1 MTYYA
6 ITPFRRP
13 ADAVH
18 IHHQAKLMQPATSQT
33 VNKWAILRD
42 LVAGRDAF
50 GVSDRDLTVLQ
61 ALLSFHPSNDL
72 GDHERL
78 IVHPSN
84 ATICERLNGMPCST
98 MRRHLARLVQAG
110 LILRSDSPN
119 GKRYVRRSPSGDRPF
134 GFDLSPLPRRAG
146 EIQAAAQHARDAAAA
161 IADLRVDIGLM
172 RRDMIALLDL
182 MKSQGHA
189 LPRSDQHREL
199 GVHAARILRRK
210 LGLAEL
216 SALRAELAAVLHE
229 VQSTSIDV
237 ETDDLS
243 INDGRNEQHYQRS
256 NKEESESEVCKEED
270 IHLPASNQIESL
282 TLADVRSSCG
292 DIIQFT
298 NDNINDWPSLIRAAD
313 QIRPMMGIEPSV
325 WSRAKQKMGAA
336 QAAATL
342 AAILQRFS
350 QIRSPGAYL
359 QSLTSKAE
367 AGQFSAGTMIQAL
380 ARRTR
385 PEFTAVNY

>member
-18 IHHQAKLMQPATSQT
+18 VHHHAKLMQPATGAT

-61 ALLSFHPSNDL
+61 ALLSFHPGNDL
-72 GDHERL
+72 GDSARM

-84 ATICERLNGMPCST
+84 AAICERLNGMPCST

-119 GKRYVRRSPSGDRPF
+119 GKRYVRRSPSGEHPF
-134 GFDLSPLPRRAG
+134 GFDLSPLPRRAK
-146 EIQAAAQHARDAAAA
+146 EIQVAAQHARDTAAA
-161 IADLRVDIGLM
+161 IADLRLDIGLM
-172 RRDMIALLDL
+172 RRDMIGLLDL
-182 MKSQGHA
+182 LKSQGRA

-199 GVHAARILRRK
+199 GAHAARILRRK

-216 SALRAELAAVLHE
+216 SALRTELAAVLHE
-229 VQSTSIDV
+229 FQSMSLDG

-243 INDGRNEQHYQRS
+243 INDDQNEQHYQRS
-256 NKEESESEVCKEED
+256 DKEESGSETCKEED
-270 IHLPASNQIESL
+270 IHLPASDQIERL
-282 TLADVRSSCG
+282 TLANVKASCG

-298 NDNINDWPSLIRAAD
+298 SDDINDWPSLIRAAD

-325 WSRAKQKMGAA
+325 WSRAKEKMGSA

-350 QIRSPGAYL
+350 QVRSPGAYL
-359 QSLTSKAE
+359 QSLASKAE
-367 AGQFSAGTMIQAL
+367 AGQFSVGKMIQAL